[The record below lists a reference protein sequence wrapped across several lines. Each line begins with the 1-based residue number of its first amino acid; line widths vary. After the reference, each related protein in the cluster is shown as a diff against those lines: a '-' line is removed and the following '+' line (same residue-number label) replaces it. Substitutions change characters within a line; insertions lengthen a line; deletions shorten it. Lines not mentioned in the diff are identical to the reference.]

1 MLEKTKKKLER
12 KGRPTWVGYYS
23 RKTPT
28 RTEKLRKAER
38 KHKGRGVDNDSSV
51 SYFTQIQLRYLSV
64 AAAQH

>member
-38 KHKGRGVDNDSSV
+38 KHKGRGVDNDSSA
-51 SYFTQIQLRYLSV
+51 SYFTQIPPQPSSV
-64 AAAQH
+64 FPAPH

>member
-28 RTEKLRKAER
+28 RTEKLRKSER
-38 KHKGRGVDNDSSV
+38 KHKGRGVDNDSSA
-51 SYFTQIQLRYLSV
+51 YCFIQIPLRRL
-64 AAAQH
+64 